1 MGNLDEE
8 TESCAIIFM
17 DNFEQINLLNTQSY
31 PYDLVNLEP
40 GKEIM
45 IPVEEYLKNVSKDNK
60 THEIIAICIR
70 KAGIDG
76 DTFKGKVFFTYRLLN
91 DAYIG

>member
-1 MGNLDEE
+1 MFYRFYLFLVYLWHVEMKFI
-8 TESCAIIFM
+8 TLHLKA
-17 DNFEQINLLNTQSY
+17 
-31 PYDLVNLEP
+31 YDLVNLEP

-45 IPVEEYLKNVSKDNK
+45 IPVEEYMKNVSKDNK
-60 THEIIAICIR
+60 AHEIIAICIR
-70 KAGIDG
+70 KAGIEG